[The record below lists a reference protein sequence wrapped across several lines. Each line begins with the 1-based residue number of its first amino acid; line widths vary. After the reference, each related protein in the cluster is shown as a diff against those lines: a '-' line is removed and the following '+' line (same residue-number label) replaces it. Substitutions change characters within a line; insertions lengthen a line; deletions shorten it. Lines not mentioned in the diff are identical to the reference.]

1 MEIVLDRE
9 DPGNPVGVDQDSG
22 LGTSEGKNLSHGFA
36 PQSDPVEVT
45 PAAAYP
51 LWSHSVLASDFPLC
65 PPAISEI
72 PREDS

>member
-36 PQSDPVEVT
+36 PQLLT
-45 PAAAYP
+45 LFGPALSSP
-51 LWSHSVLASDFPLC
+51 Q
-65 PPAISEI
+65 IS
-72 PREDS
+72 PSAHQPF

>member
-9 DPGNPVGVDQDSG
+9 DPGNPVSVDRDSG
-22 LGTSEGKNLSHGFA
+22 LGTSEGKTLSHGFA

-51 LWSHSVLASDFPLC
+51 LRSHFVLSSNSPSSDF
-65 PPAISEI
+65 
-72 PREDS
+72 